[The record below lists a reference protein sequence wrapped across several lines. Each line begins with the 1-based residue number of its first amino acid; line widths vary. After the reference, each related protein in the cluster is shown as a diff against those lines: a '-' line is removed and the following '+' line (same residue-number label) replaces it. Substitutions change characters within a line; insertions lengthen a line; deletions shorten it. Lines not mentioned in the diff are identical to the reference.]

1 MKLSILLS
9 AIIALLTISVPT
21 IQAATTDSAASE
33 SSKHISFHGTVMAV
47 DTSANMITVHTPD
60 GDMTMAITSDTKFRG
75 SKSMSDLKVG
85 DQVSGMFMTD
95 ENAKV
100 MVISVKIYSSKA

>member
-9 AIIALLTISVPT
+9 AMIALLTISIPT
-21 IQAATTDSAASE
+21 VQADTSDSRALE
-33 SSKHISFHGTVMAV
+33 SSEHIYFHGTVMAM
-47 DTSANMITVHTPD
+47 DTSDNMITVHTAD
-60 GDMTMAITSDTKFRG
+60 GDMTMAITSDTKFKG

-95 ENAKV
+95 HNAKV
-100 MVISVKIYSSKA
+100 MVVSVKIYSSKA

>member
-1 MKLSILLS
+1 M
-9 AIIALLTISVPT
+9 
-21 IQAATTDSAASE
+21 AATANE
-33 SSKHISFHGTVMAV
+33 SSKHIYFHGTVMAI
-47 DTSANMITVHTPD
+47 DASANMITVHTGE

-100 MVISVKIYSSKA
+100 MVVSVKIYSSKA

>member
-1 MKLSILLS
+1 MKITALLS
-9 AIIALLTISVPT
+9 AIIALFTLTLTSLP
-21 IQAATTDSAASE
+21 ADSTDSAASE
-33 SSKHISFHGTVMAV
+33 SSKQIYFHGTIMAV
-47 DTSANMITVHTPD
+47 DTSGNMITVHTAD

-95 ENAKV
+95 DNAKV
-100 MVISVKIYSSKA
+100 MVVSVKIYNSKA